1 MVLGVTGSI
10 GAGKSTVCNI
20 FREKNIPVIDADKIG
35 HEVLTYEEVKKQLF
49 EKFGNVFDKEN
60 NVDRQKLSSLVF
72 NNKDNL
78 NILNN
83 ITHPII
89 KNKIKDEIA
98 ILKENNSFIVCEIPL
113 LFECGWE
120 DLVDKTLL
128 VYISKEETIKRLIK
142 RGMTEKDAI
151 LRYNSQMS
159 IEKKLKK
166 ADFLINNKE
175 NLQKLAF
182 KLAKVFNI

>member
-49 EKFGNVFDKEN
+49 EKFGNVFDSEN
-60 NVDRQKLSSLVF
+60 NVDREKLSKLVF
-72 NNKDNL
+72 KDKDNL
-78 NILNN
+78 SILNN

-89 KNKIKDEIA
+89 KNKIKEEIQT
-98 ILKENNSFIVCEIPL
+98 LSKDNSFIVCEIPL

-128 VYISKEETIKRLIK
+128 VYISKEETVKRLIK
-142 RGMTEKDAI
+142 RGMTEKDAL
-151 LRYNSQMS
+151 LRFNSQMS
-159 IEKKLKK
+159 IEKKQEKS
-166 ADFLINNKE
+166 DFLLINEE

-182 KLAKVFNI
+182 KVAELFNI